1 MNFLHN
7 YDIGNQ
13 DPKGTRS
20 GGVGW
25 RGCGS
30 ICGYKVVEINT
41 LNFKRVQELCVSCG
55 RPGEQV
61 IYVVCVAKFTNR
73 LDFYMS
79 GGYDPWICMEEL
91 HNHYLYPGFRSRR
104 ILLTDSLRE
113 SKKVLNYEKRY
124 Y

>member
-41 LNFKRVQELCVSCG
+41 LNFKRVQELCVSRG

-61 IYVVCVAKFTNR
+61 IYMSFASRNSQIDSIFTCQVDTIR
-73 LDFYMS
+73 
-79 GGYDPWICMEEL
+79 GYAWKSYTIII
-91 HNHYLYPGFRSRR
+91 F
-104 ILLTDSLRE
+104 IQDSDRDE
-113 SKKVLNYEKRY
+113 SF
-124 Y
+124 